1 MLRLVAL
8 LATLFAL
15 PTAASAQKPVEKA
28 LRFKVDLG
36 GMNIGQF
43 TAMEIKTHSVSL
55 YGDNVLVVA
64 NTSAPDTRPIKL
76 TGGKIGSMML
86 RILKPRVGEQMT
98 VGVQVVPV
106 GTGPGKRC
114 TFTLEHAQLK
124 ALGMDTITLRP
135 SELAK
140 FTCTE

>member
-1 MLRLVAL
+1 MTRIVLF
-8 LATLFAL
+8 FAL
-15 PTAASAQKPVEKA
+15 MLPATALAQTPGEKS

-43 TAMEIKTHSVSL
+43 AAMDIKTHTVAL
-55 YGDNVLVVA
+55 NGNDVLVVA
-64 NTSAPDTRPIKL
+64 NTNAPDTRPIVL
-76 TGGKIGSMML
+76 TGGKIGSMMM

-98 VGVQVVPV
+98 VGIQVVPLNAA
-106 GTGPGKRC
+106 PGKRC
-114 TFTLEHAQLK
+114 TFQLDHAHLK

-140 FTCTE
+140 FTCTK